1 MGHILV
7 RGQWP
12 HSAIALSWRPV
23 QRYGLLRQRRTWRA
37 ILGARL
43 FASESGG
50 VPSDTRVEPGPVN
63 GSPLDGPT
71 REDHALFEQ
80 LFTRHSPALYEY
92 LCGMTHGD
100 HELASDLVQETF
112 LRAIGASVA
121 ITDVERP
128 HAWLFRIA
136 TNLALTAQRRRPI
149 SWVPLGVV
157 EPQPGA
163 DSSDQ
168 WRVPRTLLERSQDV
182 AAEIAERDSVWRA
195 LTELPP
201 RWRAA
206 LLLQTTSGFSTREIA
221 ALLGLSEANVR
232 KIIFRAKERF
242 RAIYLALDTQSAQEG
257 GHA

>member
-1 MGHILV
+1 MEHVFV
-7 RGQWP
+7 RCQWP
-12 HSAIALSWRPV
+12 LIAIAVSWRSEW
-23 QRYGLLRQRRTWRA
+23 RYGMLCHLHNWSI

-50 VPSDTRVEPGPVN
+50 ILSGSRPGPRDDP
-63 GSPLDGPT
+63 SPGQSATKDQ
-71 REDHALFEQ
+71 DVFEQ

-100 HELASDLVQETF
+100 RELASDLVQETF
-112 LRAIGASVA
+112 LRAIGARVA
-121 ITDVERP
+121 LADVERP

-149 SWVPLGVV
+149 SWVSLGAVD
-157 EPQPGA
+157 PQPGA

-168 WRVPRTLLERSQDV
+168 WRVPRALLERSEDV

-195 LTELPP
+195 LTGLPP

-232 KIIFRAKERF
+232 KIVFRAKERF
-242 RAIYLALDTQSAQEG
+242 RAVYLALDAQGTQEG
-257 GHA
+257 GHS